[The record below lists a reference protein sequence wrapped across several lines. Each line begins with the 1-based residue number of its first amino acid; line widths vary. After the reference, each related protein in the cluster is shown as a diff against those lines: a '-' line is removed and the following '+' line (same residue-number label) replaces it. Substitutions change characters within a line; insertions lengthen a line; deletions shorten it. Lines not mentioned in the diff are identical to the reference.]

1 MSSRASA
8 GPDAGIDARPD
19 AGISADTATGI
30 AGAAPTAA
38 APDGTEERILV
49 AAEQCLARLG
59 LARLSLTDVAAQAG
73 VSRGAVYLH
82 FADRRALIDAVLTRA
97 ASLFVS
103 RCAETLSRHRTLA
116 DQVAEAAVF
125 IRGHQGDK
133 VLTLRLPADEE
144 SMFATLLTTRLERVL
159 EEWVDFWIPYLRAA
173 EERGELRAG
182 VDHRQ
187 ASEWIVRMMLSF
199 AIMPAVSFD
208 AERPAQVRAFVRSF
222 VVDGLGPRPETNS
235 LDGSEPDN
243 AEVIPTTRK

>member
-8 GPDAGIDARPD
+8 GPDTGLYAGLDAR
-19 AGISADTATGI
+19 I
-30 AGAAPTAA
+30 AGASPTAA

-49 AAEQCLARLG
+49 AAELCLARLG

-97 ASLFVS
+97 ASRFVTS
-103 RCAETLSRHRTLA
+103 CAETLSRHRTLA

-125 IRGHQGDK
+125 IRGHQSDK

-144 SMFATLLTTRLERVL
+144 SLFATLLTTRLERVL

-173 EERGELRAG
+173 EDRGELRDD

-208 AERPAQVRAFVRSF
+208 SERPAQVRAFVRSF
-222 VVDGLGPRPETNS
+222 IVDGLGPRPETNS
-235 LDGSEPDN
+235 PDGSEPAN
-243 AEVIPTTRK
+243 TEVNSAARK

>member
-1 MSSRASA
+1 MAGTSPSA
-8 GPDAGIDARPD
+8 V
-19 AGISADTATGI
+19 
-30 AGAAPTAA
+30 
-38 APDGTEERILV
+38 APDGTEERILA
-49 AAEQCLARLG
+49 AAERCLARLG

-97 ASLFVS
+97 AGRFVA
-103 RCAETLSRHRTLA
+103 RCAEAVSRHRTLV

-125 IRGHQGDK
+125 IREHQADQ

-144 SMFATLLTTRLERVL
+144 SLFATLLTTRLERVV
-159 EEWVDFWIPYLRAA
+159 EEWVDFWLPYLAA
-173 EERGELRAG
+173 AAERGELRDG

-208 AERPAQVRAFVRSF
+208 AERPAEVRAFVRSF
-222 VVDGLGPRPETNS
+222 VVDGLGPAPKRTRPHRN
-235 LDGSEPDN
+235 EPGHTEGN
-243 AEVIPTTRK
+243 PATRK

>member
-1 MSSRASA
+1 MSSRAST
-8 GPDAGIDARPD
+8 
-19 AGISADTATGI
+19 SAAVG
-30 AGAAPTAA
+30 AGAALDAAGAPPTAV
-38 APDGTEERILV
+38 APDGTEERILL
-49 AAEQCLARLG
+49 AAELCLARLG

-97 ASLFVS
+97 ASRFVAS
-103 RCAETLSRHRTLA
+103 CAETLSHHRTLV

-125 IRGHQGDK
+125 IREHQGDQ

-144 SMFATLLTTRLERVL
+144 SLFATLLTSRLERVL

-173 EERGELRAG
+173 AERGELRDG

-208 AERPAQVRAFVRSF
+208 ADRPAQVRAFVRSF
-222 VVDGLGPRPETNS
+222 IVDGLGPRPETNPATPS
-235 LDGSEPDN
+235 
-243 AEVIPTTRK
+243 